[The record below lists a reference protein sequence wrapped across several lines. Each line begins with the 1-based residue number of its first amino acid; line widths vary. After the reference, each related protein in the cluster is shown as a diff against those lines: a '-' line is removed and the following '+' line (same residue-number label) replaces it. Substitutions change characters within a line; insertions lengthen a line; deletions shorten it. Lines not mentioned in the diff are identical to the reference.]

1 MVPRQ
6 LTTWR
11 RIGVGVG
18 ALLAAAMLLS
28 AATAGAA
35 NRRVAIGHYQ
45 WSIPQLHVNLGEH
58 VTWYWVGPDTLHSVT
73 GTSPN
78 DQGWDS
84 DPGLSTPRHDL
95 GDTYQLTFNQPGT
108 YTFQCKLHSGVRGSV
123 IVSDKPGDPNK
134 EVDPVPKI
142 NIDLKPPHLNGVKLH
157 SNKFGRKGT
166 TLQWGT
172 NEKSKLDAEYYEVRN
187 GHRGKF
193 AGWADWKGHVGLQR
207 REVRRQEQALRR
219 EARPLHGHHPGERH
233 EQQHEQEA
241 DSPLQGRL
249 VAAGRD
255 RPGDEERLH
264 R

>member
-1 MVPRQ
+1 M
-6 LTTWR
+6 
-11 RIGVGVG
+11 
-18 ALLAAAMLLS
+18 
-28 AATAGAA
+28 
-35 NRRVAIGHYQ
+35 
-45 WSIPQLHVNLGEH
+45 
-58 VTWYWVGPDTLHSVT
+58 T

-193 AGWADWKGHVGLQR
+193 AGWDDWKGHVGLQR
-207 REVRRQEQALRR
+207 RGVRRQEQALRR

-233 EQQHEQEA
+233 EQQHRQEA
-241 DSPLQGRL
+241 DSPLQDRL